1 MISPGVIFI
10 CLKFCFF
17 GLVRGLKGKKI
28 AQNEKQQLHVSR
40 AISPGA
46 FFNFFEIFNFWAA
59 SEIKRQKI
67 A

>member
-40 AISPGA
+40 AISQ
-46 FFNFFEIFNFWAA
+46 EQY
-59 SEIKRQKI
+59 SKCS
-67 A
+67 